1 MMAGNRKPKR
11 KYDPRRALSMALRV
25 EDRFRTRQPL
35 DESQTRDMGIAY
47 HVAFDLMRS
56 GRGDEE
62 SWSTL
67 ACMTNI
73 AVVMAEQGIGGEH
86 MAALARALDG
96 IRRAKDRGRATGR
109 WAFDGD
115 ALAAMVDA
123 LAIHDA
129 QLEAATI
136 GDTRAALAEVERRIG
151 RKLGET
157 PAAEPQRLAA

>member
-1 MMAGNRKPKR
+1 
-11 KYDPRRALSMALRV
+11 
-25 EDRFRTRQPL
+25 
-35 DESQTRDMGIAY
+35 
-47 HVAFDLMRS
+47 MRS
-56 GRGDEE
+56 GRGNEE

-86 MAALARALDG
+86 LALIARALDG
-96 IRRAKDRGRATGR
+96 IRRAKERGRASSR

-115 ALAAMVDA
+115 ALAAMEHA

-129 QLEAATI
+129 QLQVATI

-151 RKLGET
+151 HKLVDQ
-157 PAAEPQRLAA
+157 PSAEQQRLAA